1 MKTTNKKNRARILV
15 KSTLFIIGAGLLL
28 LLALGQVP
36 IFQKIIY
43 PYPHRIVIEK
53 YASLY
58 GVDPLLVV
66 SVIREESKFLPQSES
81 HKGAIGLMQIMPS
94 TAQSIAKSLGDKNY
108 NDQELLNP
116 EKNIQYGTW
125 YLASLKKEFANN
137 TTLILAAYNG
147 GRGHVNEWIKN
158 DQINLKQLRQ
168 QDIPFEETR
177 QYVERVLKSYQ
188 IYSKL
193 YPVRNSK

>member
-1 MKTTNKKNRARILV
+1 MNKNKKIMTKVLLIRV
-15 KSTLFIIGAGLLL
+15 LFILILGSVLVWGIG
-28 LLALGQVP
+28 QTSVY
-36 IFQKIIY
+36 QKIIY
-43 PYPHRIVIEK
+43 PYPHRLLIKK
-53 YASLY
+53 YATLY

-81 HKGAIGLMQIMPS
+81 HKGAKGLMQIMPS
-94 TAQSIAKSLGDKNY
+94 TASSIAKSMGDKNY
-108 NDQELLNP
+108 NDQDLIKP

-125 YLASLKKEFANN
+125 YLASLKKEFDSNP
-137 TTLILAAYNG
+137 TLILAAYNG
-147 GRGHVNEWIKN
+147 GRGHVKEWLN
-158 DQINLKQLRQ
+158 NNQLKLEQLRL

-193 YPVRNSK
+193 YASETSQ